1 MSIVDSIRND
11 MFKARKEGL
20 KSRSEILGMALA
32 SIKNVEIDKGDLTDE
47 QVIEILRKEI
57 KKLEDAYSQY
67 VVAGREDLA
76 AHEKEQLDTLLV
88 YVPALMSEDDVKNV
102 VAKVLANMPN
112 ATIRDMGLVMG
123 ATMKDL
129 KGKADGSVV
138 NKVVKDLL
146 TK

>member
-32 SIKNVEIDKGDLTDE
+32 SIKNVEIDKGDLTED
-47 QVIEILRKEI
+47 QVVEVLRKEI

-76 AHEKEQLDTLLV
+76 AHEKE
-88 YVPALMSEDDVKNV
+88 
-102 VAKVLANMPN
+102 
-112 ATIRDMGLVMG
+112 
-123 ATMKDL
+123 
-129 KGKADGSVV
+129 
-138 NKVVKDLL
+138 
-146 TK
+146 